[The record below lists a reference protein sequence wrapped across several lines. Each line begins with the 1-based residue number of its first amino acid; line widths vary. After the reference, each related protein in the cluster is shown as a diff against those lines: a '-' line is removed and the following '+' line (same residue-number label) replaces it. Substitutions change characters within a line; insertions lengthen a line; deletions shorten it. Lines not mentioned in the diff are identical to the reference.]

1 MSSLPKGIQVGSAWI
16 DITPVMDLPEL
27 TRQLAKFE
35 EAVKAELKTAEER
48 QKAYAAAQV
57 EIEKWVTAQYGKQS
71 KKRLGILTDTIK
83 ARKALNSSESE
94 ALLKGLEALE
104 KAEQA
109 SERRKVAEK
118 QAAAR
123 RRERIALNARDLEIK
138 YGQEVADEYRAQ
150 IASMAAGKKKLTL
163 TQINETK
170 RWAELEQAEIR
181 KVAAADRE
189 AQREAIRNAQ
199 VTAAKKTEAA
209 KQAQAAY
216 TRTFETVRSQEL
228 QTMELDKMRTRARLE
243 GELSVR
249 QAALDTAATQL
260 TAAKSSLAQVAT
272 LSAKTSLSVAGSF
285 KKAGDSISK
294 VGTTATELGRT
305 MLHVVTPM
313 AAVGAGLTAWG
324 LKAADNFQNAQ
335 TSLKS
340 MGMALKDANDLMNN
354 LTQYGLKTPY
364 SVGDMLTYGTRFS
377 RAIGAHNADFT
388 SSDPKRHAK
397 GSKQVSSEAQ
407 SIVQMIGDLAA
418 RGGITDSSMVQR
430 GYYAMEKLM
439 DADRVS
445 LRDTKQLE
453 YAVNMPVQELAQLLG
468 FTNNKYTKKQVQK
481 FKKVNP
487 GFHAKA
493 GDIYPA
499 SAQMMEVM
507 ANAKTTGGVR
517 GQDMVSNLL
526 NYWEGKSNVPGAKPD
541 KSIMGSAERLGT
553 STFSSRLSNMKEGA
567 QQNLRKMFQT
577 FNPKTGELEYTGL
590 GAAIMGKKVVDN
602 RKYIQDGVGK
612 GGVEKYKKNPN
623 YGKSHWQ
630 GGLLNSTQDIV
641 SNLMGKNGKGPIPE
655 LLKGFVEGLS
665 GFVKQ
670 LKTWSEFLSKH
681 PEIMSAVKAIG
692 KVIVKVAP
700 ALIIMGTAGK
710 IFGGLFKL
718 MSPVAKGLGLLGKGL
733 LGAGKIGMQ
742 GITALIGHRDPG
754 ESIADRYRAARAS
767 VNGGDTRSLGQRGVD
782 RVRGNN
788 SQEDTLRLNISQYQ
802 EEMNKAKA
810 EADEF
815 KKKIR
820 DLDKQNLNR
829 LAQEAAGKDG
839 SVQAALQHAEKAAE
853 KAQKATQ
860 KLNDEKLKAL
870 KGQITGAN
878 TATGR
883 LDTSTGNVTAAVKK
897 LNGKSLKDLR
907 EWFKKL
913 TKSADDTL
921 TKVSELTDKVHALNG
936 KKTDSVVKEIHSL
949 KDALSHAKDE
959 ALALNL
965 ELDAISKHQGGSGGS
980 GGGGKKKPKKPKG
993 GKHATGGILPGYSP
1007 GRDVHR
1013 FTSNTAGTLEL
1024 SGGESIMRPEWT
1036 AAMGPGYVNKMNMIA
1051 RTKGIDGVRKSM
1063 KFAGGGVLGKL
1074 GLNKLVDMA
1083 KNFNIGPDV
1092 LGAVGTM
1099 TMDSSSDALGGN
1111 LSRGVV
1117 GAGTSGSH
1125 FIGSDM
1131 AEKFKGMFNF
1141 LSTDSWDILKKLP
1154 IPDGYTQLIG
1164 TIGGMIGPVAGPLAW
1179 KDIWKGNGNIL
1190 ERGSKF
1196 ANDLMNPSSILKA
1209 VENLFTGAWD
1219 SIKSLVSGAKNL
1231 VTDPAGF
1238 VTDGIHGMW
1247 DLVTSEYDG
1256 VIDMVKSM
1264 REIWSNPMDYASQVV
1279 GDVYDTAKESLPN
1292 LKGLFDFSGDHVKAK
1307 APNVDVSKLVDK
1319 QLSTPGVGSSVSR
1332 WTPQVRMALGQLG
1345 LSPSNLALVLH
1356 RIGVE
1361 SGGNPKAINLT
1372 DSNAKAGYP
1381 SQGLMQTIPQ
1391 TFKAYAGPYLKRGI
1405 TDPLASIYAGLNY
1418 AVHRYGS
1425 GWTKALSGIKG
1436 YATGT
1441 SGAARGWAWVGE
1453 RGPELVKFG
1462 GGETVLNH
1470 GDSMMAAGKTRR
1482 GYASGTGA
1490 RTTGVAADAEKG
1502 VSSLNSAVK
1511 KLYEIITKAFTSGRI
1526 GSGSANSLNKW
1537 LDKENKTLQKIV
1549 KDRTDLAPKLKDA
1562 NSKLAAVKKSEADM
1576 ASSISDKAVGLRS
1589 LTDVFNADGVSSSSA
1604 LSSLRERLAAIK
1616 SFQSD
1621 ISALVKKGFSKEI
1634 ISEIAQAGPE
1644 QGDAMAKALLQ
1655 STSSQVT
1662 DINNTYKA
1670 IGDASNSLGKSVAG
1684 SYYKAGEA
1692 AAQSLVDG
1700 LTAKD
1705 SKLKKQI
1712 EGIADTI
1719 VKTLKNKLHF
1729 NSKTP
1734 VIPGL
1739 ASLLTWLTGE
1749 SQAAKGTPP
1758 KAAKKKTTRVTT
1770 SYSTDS
1776 KGRKVVTVTTT
1787 TSDPASGTTTVET
1800 DRTVGNKTTHTS
1812 RVTHTKGYWTGTR
1825 AASPGFALVGERGPE
1840 LVKFGGGERVY
1851 NAKETTGMM
1860 GPKYEIHVHEAK
1872 AENTTQS
1879 VLRAMKYA
1887 ETMAAL

>member
-1 MSSLPKGIQVGSAWI
+1 MSSVPKGVKVGSAWI
-16 DITPVMDLPEL
+16 DITPVMDQAEL
-27 TRQLAKFE
+27 SRELEKFE
-35 EAVKAELKTAEER
+35 SAVKTEYKRASDIT
-48 QKAYAAAQV
+48 QAYARLRV
-57 EIEKWVTAQYGKQS
+57 ELEKWVTAKFGDQAKG
-71 KKRLGILTDTIK
+71 RLALAEQTLKAQTALQKTESAQIL
-83 ARKALNSSESE
+83 KALD
-94 ALLKGLEALE
+94 GVE
-104 KAEQA
+104 KAELA
-109 SERRKVAEK
+109 SERRKTAAK

-123 RRERIALNARDLEIK
+123 RKERIALNARDLEIK
-138 YGQEVADEYRAQ
+138 YGQQVADDYLAQ
-150 IASMAAGKKKLTL
+150 IKTMQKGKQKLTL

-189 AQREAIRNAQ
+189 AQRNAIRNAQ

-228 QTMELDKMRTRARLE
+228 QTMELDKMRTRARIE
-243 GELSVR
+243 GELAVR
-249 QAALDTAATQL
+249 QAALDTATTQL
-260 TAAKSSLAQVAT
+260 TAAKSSLAGLAT
-272 LSAKTSLSVAGSF
+272 ASAKTSLSVADSF
-285 KKAGDSISK
+285 KKAGDSIHK

-340 MGMALKDANDLMNN
+340 MGMALQDANDLMNN
-354 LTQYGLKTPY
+354 LTKYGLKTPY

-397 GSKQVSSEAQ
+397 GSADVSSEAQ
-407 SIVQMIGDLAA
+407 NIVQMIGDLAA

-468 FTNNKYTKKQVQK
+468 FKNDKYTKKQVQK

-526 NYWEGKSNVPGAKPD
+526 KYWEGKSNVPGAKPD

-590 GAAIMGKKVVDN
+590 GATIMGKKVVDN

-630 GGLLNSTQDIV
+630 GGLLNGTQDVI
-641 SNLMGKNGKGPIPE
+641 SNLMGKNGKGPIPD
-655 LLKGFVEGLS
+655 LLKGFVDGLT

-670 LKTWSEFLSKH
+670 LKTWSDFLAKH
-681 PEIMSAVKAIG
+681 PEIMSAVKSIA

-700 ALIIMGTAGK
+700 WLLMIGTAGK
-710 IFGGLFKL
+710 LFGGLFKL
-718 MSPVAKGLGLLGKGL
+718 MSPVTKGLKGISKGL
-733 LGAGKIGMQ
+733 LGTGKFAMQ
-742 GITALIGHRDPG
+742 GVAALIGHREEG
-754 ESIADRYRAARAS
+754 ETRRDRFRSARAS
-767 VNGGDTRSLGQRGVD
+767 LNNGDD
-782 RVRGNN
+782 RNGFQKIKDRITGRN
-788 SQEDTLRLNISQYQ
+788 SQTERLNLDISKYQ

-810 EADEF
+810 EIDDF
-815 KKKIR
+815 KKKIK
-820 DLDKQNLNR
+820 DLNKENLNR
-829 LAQEAAGKDG
+829 LAGEAAGKDS
-839 SVQAALQHAEKAAE
+839 SVQDAMQKAEKAAK

-860 KLNDEKLKAL
+860 KLNDEKLEAL
-870 KGQITGAN
+870 KGQITGAK
-878 TATGR
+878 TATGH
-883 LDTSTGNVTAAVKK
+883 LGTSTGNVSSAVKK

-907 EWFKKL
+907 DWFKKL
-913 TKSADDTL
+913 TKAADDSL
-921 TKVSELTDKVHALNG
+921 TKVSALTTQVHDLNG

-949 KDALSHAKDE
+949 KDSLSHAKDE

-965 ELDAISKHQGGSGGS
+965 ELDAISKHQGGSGG
-980 GGGGKKKPKKPKG
+980 GGKKKPKKPKG
-993 GKHATGGILPGYSP
+993 GKLATGGILPGYSP

-1099 TMDSSSDALGGN
+1099 SMDHSSRALGGDIQG
-1111 LSRGVV
+1111 GVV

-1131 AEKFKGMFNF
+1131 ADRFKGIYSF
-1141 LSTDSWDILKKLP
+1141 LSKDSWDILKKLP
-1154 IPDGYTQLIG
+1154 IPDGYSQLIG

-1179 KDIWKGNGNIL
+1179 KDIWKGKGNIL

-1196 ANDLMNPSSILKA
+1196 ASDLMNPSSILKA

-1279 GDVYDTAKESLPN
+1279 GDIYDTAKDALPN
-1292 LKGLFDFSGDHVKAK
+1292 TKGLFDFSGSHIKAK
-1307 APNVDVSKLVDK
+1307 SPNVDVSKLVDK

-1332 WTPQVRMALGQLG
+1332 WTPQVKMALAQLG

-1361 SGGNPKAINLT
+1361 SGGNPRAINLT

-1405 TDPLASIYAGLNY
+1405 TDPMASIYAGLNY

-1441 SGAARGWAWVGE
+1441 QGAAKGWAWVGE
-1453 RGPELVKFG
+1453 RGPELVRFG

-1502 VSSLNSAVK
+1502 VSSLNAAVK
-1511 KLYEIITKAFTSGRI
+1511 RLYEIITKAFTSGRI

-1562 NSKLAAVKKSEADM
+1562 NSKLAAVKKDESDM
-1576 ASSISDKAVGLRS
+1576 AASISDKAVGLRS

-1684 SYYKAGEA
+1684 SYYKAGRS

-1749 SQAAKGTPP
+1749 SQAVKGSPP

-1851 NAKETTGMM
+1851 NAKETAGMT
-1860 GPKYEIHVHEAK
+1860 GPKYEIHIHEAK
-1872 AENTTQS
+1872 SENTTQS
-1879 VLRAMKYA
+1879 VLRAMQYA
-1887 ETMAAL
+1887 EVMAGM